1 MIQRGRKSS
10 NVVALGV
17 TSSSPRLTP
26 PATLSKAEKALFD
39 ELVASS
45 DPQHFVPSDMPLLV
59 SFVQATLLARSLAS
73 TAAKPSKPDPTVI
86 GSWEKA
92 SRVMAMLATRLRLAP
107 QARNDPKTV
116 GVRQRNAAMLIKPP
130 WADEDEDDDDG

>member
-1 MIQRGRKSS
+1 M
-10 NVVALGV
+10 
-17 TSSSPRLTP
+17 LTIAP
-26 PATLSKAEKALFD
+26 PADLSRAERALFD
-39 ELVASS
+39 ELVGSS

-86 GSWEKA
+86 GSWEKVT
-92 SRVMAMLATRLRLAP
+92 RVMAMLATRLRLAP

-116 GVRQRNAAMLIKPP
+116 GVRQRNAALSVKPP
-130 WADEDEDDDDG
+130 WADEDDDDE

>member
-1 MIQRGRKSS
+1 MIQRGRKSG

-17 TSSSPRLTP
+17 TASSPRLTP
-26 PATLSKAEKALFD
+26 PTTLSKAEKALFD
-39 ELVASS
+39 ELVRSS
-45 DPQHFVPSDMPLLV
+45 DPQHFVPSDKPLLV

-86 GSWEKA
+86 GSWEKVT
-92 SRVMAMLATRLRLAP
+92 RVMAMLATRLRLAP

-116 GVRQRNAAMLIKPP
+116 GVRQRNAALSIKPP
-130 WADEDEDDDDG
+130 WADEDDDDG

>member
-17 TSSSPRLTP
+17 TASSPPLTP
-26 PATLSKAEKALFD
+26 PATLTKAENALFD
-39 ELVASS
+39 DLVGSS

-73 TAAKPSKPDPTVI
+73 TAAKPSKPDPTVV

-92 SRVMAMLATRLRLAP
+92 TRVMAMLATRLRLAP

-116 GVRQRNAAMLIKPP
+116 GVRQRNAALSIKPP
-130 WADEDEDDDDG
+130 WADEDDDDG

>member
-17 TSSSPRLTP
+17 TASSPRLTP
-26 PATLSKAEKALFD
+26 PPTLTKAEKALFD
-39 ELVASS
+39 ELIGSS

-86 GSWEKA
+86 GSWEKVT
-92 SRVMAMLATRLRLAP
+92 RVMAMLATRLRMTP

-130 WADEDEDDDDG
+130 WADEDDDDG